1 MAGKNIKLKNAIL
14 IGALSLLLGFLLGE
28 FLPLPFFQ
36 DVNLMGTMSRPGDA
50 HRRQGF

>member
-1 MAGKNIKLKNAIL
+1 MAGKHVKLRNAIV
-14 IGALSLLLGFLLGE
+14 IGVLALVVGFLLGE

-36 DVNLMGTMSRPGDA
+36 NVNLMGTMSRPGDA